1 MNNYLVLCNFARY
14 GVELNNKLFT
24 SQWTVGSFD
33 TIEECY
39 EASKQDAL
47 QFALDTYKDMYS
59 EDAKEAFSDKVDGFM
74 DKLVNLDFKETD
86 LLFFER
92 DLISY
97 VEYTDASGTLQLN
110 YSVMKLK

>member
-1 MNNYLVLCNFARY
+1 M
-14 GVELNNKLFT
+14 
-24 SQWTVGSFD
+24 
-33 TIEECY
+33 
-39 EASKQDAL
+39 
-47 QFALDTYKDMYS
+47 DTYKDMYS
-59 EDAKEAFSDKVDGFM
+59 EDDKEIFSNKVDGFM
-74 DKLVNLDFKETD
+74 NKLVNLEFKETD